1 MDIIVGIIG
10 LIFIAVGILVG
21 VFKQYWLIAGDI
33 YSAPKGM
40 TVDVDYIGKYFGIF
54 FGVFGVTLML
64 SPFLFN
70 YLDMK
75 HEYRF
80 WFMFCGILS
89 FVGVLFLFG
98 HIKKGRIYRK
108 SITVYIGFEEKKKE
122 EEKIVENGKD
132 A

>member
-54 FGVFGVTLML
+54 FGIFGVTLML

-80 WFMFCGILS
+80 LFMFCGILS

-98 HIKKGRIYRK
+98 HIKKGRIYKK

>member
-122 EEKIVENGKD
+122 EEKIVENRKD